1 VFKRAG
7 KECWKVRGVSETF
20 VVLKADVG
28 FKESLDEQQT
38 QVVNEQASILLD
50 F

>member
-38 QVVNEQASILLD
+38 QVNEQASILLD

>member
-7 KECWKVRGVSETF
+7 KECLKVRGVSETF

-38 QVVNEQASILLD
+38 QVTEQASILLD

>member
-1 VFKRAG
+1 MFKRAG

-28 FKESLDEQQT
+28 FKESLDKQQT
-38 QVVNEQASILLD
+38 QVTEQASILLD